1 MRSGTVGHAIAWI
14 AAIAGAGCGSEELF
28 AYVLASNER
37 LIEDEAVARIAAD
50 DTAVI
55 RLAVVGDVDGDG
67 ADDAVL
73 RTYSAS
79 PGQPG
84 SGEGD
89 ARIHILYGGEAVAGD
104 IALATLPSLTRA
116 ERRAAVLPVGD
127 VDGDGLA
134 DFLAGMTPWSYCNS
148 DADDS
153 ERHSGAYLVYGSRKR
168 FTGASP
174 LADAGVYLRD
184 ATRCLYAGHTAAL
197 GDLDGDGRDDFA
209 IGSLASNAS
218 GGAVELFVY
227 YGRSKRLSG
236 VVDAAASADAIL
248 RVPAYG
254 RSHAIV
260 VGVGDTDGDGHDD
273 FLVDSRRDP
282 DTTDTWLVHGAPVR
296 LVGEIAL
303 DDDATLT
310 RAGNFSLCVFDTGPA
325 APVGDINGDG
335 RDDFVIVSCESSGD
349 FDLSWVTH
357 VFHGRAGGA
366 PTQLRLEDANATL
379 SKRWGPLRLATGDLD
394 GDGRRDLFIGD
405 PERRERN
412 GAVHVVPGDDAGLF
426 SGDPMTRGTIYAG
439 RPQRTTYCDLHP
451 GCAVAERVGSGVHVG
466 DLTGDGRADILVDA
480 PTDHFAAPE
489 LGVPGSALGGVY
501 VLSLPAAEKP

>member
-14 AAIAGAGCGSEELF
+14 AATAIAGAGCGSEELF
-28 AYVLASNER
+28 VLASNER

-55 RLAVVGDVDGDG
+55 RLAVIGDVDGDG

-73 RTYSAS
+73 RTYSAP

-84 SGEGD
+84 SEEGD
-89 ARIHILYGGEAVAGD
+89 ARVHILYGGEAVAGD

-116 ERRAAVLPVGD
+116 ERRTEVLPVGD

-134 DFLAGMTPWSYCNS
+134 DFLVGMKPWNACIPGAS
-148 DADDS
+148 DS
-153 ERHSGAYLVYGSRKR
+153 ERRSGAYLVYGSRER
-168 FTGASP
+168 FAGASP

-197 GDLDGDGRDDFA
+197 GDLDGDGKDDFA
-209 IGSLASNAS
+209 IGSVASSTS

-236 VVDAAASADAIL
+236 VVDAAASADAML
-248 RVPAYG
+248 RVPAGLY
-254 RSHAIV
+254 AIV
-260 VGVGDTDGDGHDD
+260 VGAGDTDGDGHDD
-273 FLVDSRRDP
+273 FLVDSP
-282 DTTDTWLVHGAPVR
+282 AEPGTTDVWLVHGAPVR
-296 LVGEIAL
+296 LVGEITL
-303 DDDATLT
+303 DDDAART
-310 RAGNFSLCVFDTGPA
+310 RVGSFAQCWPDSGPA

-349 FDLSWVTH
+349 FDVSWVTH
-357 VFHGRAGGA
+357 VFYGRAAGA
-366 PTQLRLEDANATL
+366 PAQLRPEDANATL
-379 SKRWGPLRLATGDLD
+379 KNRWGPLRLAAGDLD
-394 GDGRRDLFIGD
+394 GDGRRDLFIGN
-405 PERRERN
+405 PERHERN

-426 SGDPMTRGTIYAG
+426 SGDPMARGTIYAG
-439 RPQRTTYCDLHP
+439 RPQRTAYCDLHP
-451 GCAVAERVGSGVHVG
+451 GCTVAERVGSEVHVG
-466 DLTGDGRADILVDA
+466 DVTGDGRADILVDA